1 MLNTQA
7 PDCDPDFPN
16 GNPSGNGN
24 CGNYPVAVGFF
35 VSYLIL
41 TFLIVV
47 NMYIAIILENFG
59 VATEESADPLSEDD
73 FEMFY
78 EVLSALILINVMIHC
93 VTYTLRYGRIMTTRR
108 HITSST
114 KIYPISVIR

>member
-78 EVLSALILINVMIHC
+78 EVIIRYIMYFTCTDMYIDCSLVYIDVNSC
-93 VTYTLRYGRIMTTRR
+93 TLVV
-108 HITSST
+108 H
-114 KIYPISVIR
+114 

>member
-1 MLNTQA
+1 MIDKYTLTTFDHHFDHFSGWDGLLAPMLNTQA

-78 EVLSALILINVMIHC
+78 EVTIHYVLLIYM
-93 VTYTLRYGRIMTTRR
+93 Y
-108 HITSST
+108 
-114 KIYPISVIR
+114 

>member
-7 PDCDPDFPN
+7 PDCNPDEQN

-24 CGNYPVAVGFF
+24 CGNYAVAITFF
-35 VSYLIL
+35 CTYLVM
-41 TFLIVV
+41 TFLIVI

-78 EVLSALILINVMIHC
+78 EVKILFSFNNMIK
-93 VTYTLRYGRIMTTRR
+93 
-108 HITSST
+108 
-114 KIYPISVIR
+114 KIKY

>member
-1 MLNTQA
+1 MIILFHLHNIFCVGWDGLLAPMLNTQA

-78 EVLSALILINVMIHC
+78 EVNLRIN
-93 VTYTLRYGRIMTTRR
+93 
-108 HITSST
+108 
-114 KIYPISVIR
+114 

>member
-78 EVLSALILINVMIHC
+78 EVNLCISELSN
-93 VTYTLRYGRIMTTRR
+93 LRKTEPRDL
-108 HITSST
+108 SL
-114 KIYPISVIR
+114 K

>member
-1 MLNTQA
+1 MLGWDGLLTPMLNTDA
-7 PDCDPDFPN
+7 PDCDRHLEN
-16 GNPSGNGN
+16 GNPSKNGN
-24 CGNYPVAVGFF
+24 CGNYALGVAFF
-35 VSYLIL
+35 CTYLVM

-78 EVLSALILINVMIHC
+78 EVI
-93 VTYTLRYGRIMTTRR
+93 
-108 HITSST
+108 
-114 KIYPISVIR
+114 

>member
-78 EVLSALILINVMIHC
+78 EVSKKTDILKYAVF
-93 VTYTLRYGRIMTTRR
+93 
-108 HITSST
+108 
-114 KIYPISVIR
+114 

>member
-1 MLNTQA
+1 MLTPMLNTQA
-7 PDCDPDFPN
+7 PDCNPDEQN

-24 CGNYPVAVGFF
+24 CGNYAVAITFF
-35 VSYLIL
+35 CTYLVM
-41 TFLIVV
+41 TFLIVI

-78 EVLSALILINVMIHC
+78 EVNFIL
-93 VTYTLRYGRIMTTRR
+93 
-108 HITSST
+108 TSS
-114 KIYPISVIR
+114 KIKYV

>member
-78 EVLSALILINVMIHC
+78 EVNLRITELSN
-93 VTYTLRYGRIMTTRR
+93 LRKTGLGDLSLKYLQKLLYF
-108 HITSST
+108 HIVKLLQLQFT
-114 KIYPISVIR
+114 

>member
-7 PDCDPDFPN
+7 PDCNPDEQN

-24 CGNYPVAVGFF
+24 CGNYAVAITFF
-35 VSYLIL
+35 CTYLVM
-41 TFLIVV
+41 TFLIVI

-78 EVLSALILINVMIHC
+78 EVKILFSFNNMI
-93 VTYTLRYGRIMTTRR
+93 
-108 HITSST
+108 
-114 KIYPISVIR
+114 KIRFKDLNFLLNIRNL

>member
-78 EVLSALILINVMIHC
+78 EVRIYVKFVPANSIEFLLYLTPNVLRTNEE
-93 VTYTLRYGRIMTTRR
+93 VYSYTI
-108 HITSST
+108 
-114 KIYPISVIR
+114 